1 MTMKRTG
8 VKAMQRTTLYI
19 SEHVWRDFRVGCMK
33 RNIAASPQVELLMRE
48 QLVAWHKED
57 EETEK
62 EQRLLTEEHNRKA
75 RAQREAE
82 WKAKREAT
90 LNEVSEGD

>member
-1 MTMKRTG
+1 MTDPKYAAFT
-8 VKAMQRTTLYI
+8 ALYI

-33 RNIAASPQVELLMRE
+33 RNIAASPQVELLMRK

-75 RAQREAE
+75 RAQRETE
-82 WKAKREAT
+82 WKAKRES
-90 LNEVSEGD
+90 LV